1 MSPNTDH
8 PDDMKKGRT
17 KYLWFGYGGYANGGE
32 PAAFNPTNI
41 RLEPG
46 VIERLLQL
54 FEPEK
59 KDDERLKSE
68 ERQAALQS
76 RINQS

>member
-1 MSPNTDH
+1 MILEVEMSPNKDN
-8 PDDMKKGRT
+8 PDDVKKGRT

-54 FEPEK
+54 FEPEE
-59 KDDERLKSE
+59 KDDERLKMRS
-68 ERQAALQS
+68 S
-76 RINQS
+76 K